1 MKTEAKIHLN
11 KHAPEWKPSGV
22 FGRQL
27 EAGDVLQEGDVYDS
41 TNGSWELCPV
51 PGLKL
56 GEGFAATWVRP
67 E

>member
-1 MKTEAKIHLN
+1 MKKEATIHLN
-11 KHAPEWKPSGV
+11 SHAPAGMPAGV

-27 EAGDVLQEGDVYDS
+27 EEGDVLQATDVYDS
-41 TNGSWELCPV
+41 TSGAWEPCPV

-56 GEGFAATWVRP
+56 GEGIATTWVRP